1 MSSPSTSPDTAVVSE
16 IEEFAA
22 DVAAGL
28 SRAAKT
34 LPSKYFYDQRG
45 SQLFDQIC
53 ELPEYYPTRTEL
65 GIMQQY
71 ADEMGRQIGSGAMVI
86 EFGSGSSIKTRILLD
101 HLVDPAAYVPVDV
114 SYEHLHATAR
124 QLTKAYPDLD
134 ILPVCADFTRPFVL
148 PAARQLETHDAVYFP
163 GSTIGNFEQADALG
177 LLEHI
182 VSLCGRGGGLLV
194 GIDLQKDVNVLEAAY
209 NDAQGVTAEFNL
221 NLLHRI
227 NRQLEGDVQV
237 DQFRHQ
243 AVYNHEIGRIEMYLI
258 SEVDQTAT
266 IRGEQYTFAAGE
278 RICTEYSHKY
288 TVEGFAKMAESVGLT
303 LRRQWLDDQ
312 EYFAVLHLAL
322 LD

>member
-1 MSSPSTSPDTAVVSE
+1 MTSPTTSAADSVVSE

-28 SRAAKT
+28 SQPNKT

-65 GIMQQY
+65 GIMQRY
-71 ADEMGRQIGSGAMVI
+71 AAEMGRQIGAGAMVI
-86 EFGSGSSIKTRILLD
+86 EFGSGSSTKTRILLD

-114 SYEHLHATAR
+114 SYEHLHETAQALVR
-124 QLTKAYPDLD
+124 AYPGLD
-134 ILPVCADFTRPFVL
+134 ILPVCADFTRPFDL
-148 PAARQLETHDAVYFP
+148 PSASRLETHDAVYFP
-163 GSTIGNFEQADALG
+163 GSTIGNFEQADAMG

-182 VSLCGRGGGLLV
+182 VSLCGQGGGLLV
-194 GIDLQKDVNVLEAAY
+194 GIDLQKDVDVLEAAY

-227 NRQLEGDVQV
+227 NRQLEGDLQV
-237 DQFRHQ
+237 DQFRHE
-243 AVYNHEIGRIEMYLI
+243 AVYNREVGRIEMYLV
-258 SEVDQTAT
+258 STVDQTAT
-266 IRGEQYTFAAGE
+266 ISGQRYNFPQGD

-288 TVEGFAKMAESVGLT
+288 TVAGFAEMAQSVGLT

>member
-182 VSLCGRGGGLLV
+182 VSLCGRGGK
-194 GIDLQKDVNVLEAAY
+194 IQ
-209 NDAQGVTAEFNL
+209 Q
-221 NLLHRI
+221 
-227 NRQLEGDVQV
+227 
-237 DQFRHQ
+237 
-243 AVYNHEIGRIEMYLI
+243 
-258 SEVDQTAT
+258 
-266 IRGEQYTFAAGE
+266 
-278 RICTEYSHKY
+278 
-288 TVEGFAKMAESVGLT
+288 
-303 LRRQWLDDQ
+303 
-312 EYFAVLHLAL
+312 
-322 LD
+322 